1 MDIELKQRLRNMLPE
16 EAGIDVGLLD
26 EAVTQKS
33 QETINQLMTA
43 PNMIDEQIRQLLT
56 RKPQVVSQQPMSAD
70 MVPATMPE
78 VGRLS
83 DMDRQMMLQQMQ
95 DMQGSLADRPYSQ
108 EEDMAMLR
116 SVLLDPAT
124 TAQQR
129 NEVLDQYMS
138 IYGIPQMQEGGDPM
152 MEMMGEEPMT
162 EEEMQFI
169 GNLQA
174 QGEAPMFELA
184 SQLAQ
189 FGRGG
194 DDQIIHAETGDVII
208 PPQVMEA
215 DEQLSQAVFDGLQRN
230 NINPEERVVGS
241 GIASLNPETGL
252 QEFGWLKKT
261 FKKVGKFIKK
271 AAPVAMFIPGVGSA
285 LGAVAG
291 SLGSGIAGLAA
302 KIPGIGGALSSG
314 LGAAGSAITS
324 GAKGLGSLI
333 SKVPGMGGIGQNIM
347 DFGTLGSG
355 AAAGGLN
362 LGQALQIGK
371 TNIGAGI
378 QSLMASPFK
387 TLTQGIQGM
396 PVPQQQV
403 SSIEQIYA
411 GADPS
416 TQARIERL
424 ISEGASEEQI
434 LANLQQ
440 SGMLPANMLQTGAQ
454 QQGGFLSSLFGGTP
468 GQSRLGLIEDFLKGK
483 PSDPVRQSQLGQ
495 LLGGAGGAGGGF
507 GLGDVGAFGLA
518 GLLGKLAY
526 EEAKNAK
533 GVPLTPLVTMG
544 PTGRYNIEAEIARRT
559 GQPAPNPVEF
569 GLLPAGTIP
578 ELSGGMAMG
587 GAVQGFFQGG
597 SVAKM
602 NEGGGL
608 EIELDMSDFERM
620 NGSINGEGTETSD
633 DIPAMLSDGEFVM
646 TGRAV
651 RGAGSYELQQ
661 GDNGIISLIPS
672 LEEDR
677 ERGTQLMYQIMD
689 MFAES
694 ARAS

>member
-1 MDIELKQRLRNMLPE
+1 MAMSRAKELATTLKR
-16 EAGIDVGLLD
+16 AG
-26 EAVTQKS
+26 S
-33 QETINQLMTA
+33 MTA
-43 PNMIDEQIRQLLT
+43 PTISDVDISMLEGAPTLSMGISRSLQAS
-56 RKPQVVSQQPMSAD
+56 P
-70 MVPATMPE
+70 TMPE
-78 VGRLS
+78 RLKQQLPTNEIIPAPMPDMTGQLS
-83 DMDRQMMLQQMQ
+83 DEERMRAMQMIKPMPDMTGQLSDEERMMLMQ
-95 DMQGSLADRPYSQ
+95 RIQEMQGQPV
-108 EEDMAMLR
+108 M
-116 SVLLDPAT
+116 
-124 TAQQR
+124 
-129 NEVLDQYMS
+129 
-138 IYGIPQMQEGGDPM
+138 MQEGGDPM

-162 EEEMQFI
+162 EEEMQFVS
-169 GNLQA
+169 NLQA

-194 DDQIIHAETGDVII
+194 DDQIVHAETGDVII

-261 FKKVGKFIKK
+261 FKKVGKFVKK
-271 AAPVAMFIPGVGSA
+271 AAPIAMLIPGVGSA

-314 LGAAGSAITS
+314 LGTAGKLITS

-333 SKVPGMGGIGQNIM
+333 SKVPGMGGVGQNIM
-347 DFGTLGSG
+347 DFGTLGAG
-355 AAAGGLN
+355 AAKGGLT
-362 LGQALQIGK
+362 LGQALQVGK

-416 TQARIERL
+416 TQARIDRL
-424 ISEGASEEQI
+424 ISEGATEQQI

-440 SGMLPANMLQTGAQ
+440 SGMLPAGMPQTGAQ
-454 QQGGFLSSLFGGTP
+454 QQGGSFFGMKTPSFIKGIEDTLKGQTSPTSSSLFAG
-468 GQSRLGLIEDFLKGK
+468 LGDK
-483 PSDPVRQSQLGQ
+483 
-495 LLGGAGGAGGGF
+495 GF

-518 GLLGKLAY
+518 GLLGKMAY
-526 EEAKNAK
+526 EEAKGQK

-544 PTGRYNIEAEIARRT
+544 PTGRYNIEAEIARRM
-559 GQPAPNPVEF
+559 GQQAPNPVEF
-569 GLLPAGTIP
+569 GLLPSGTIP
-578 ELSGGMAMG
+578 ELTGGKAMG

-602 NEGGGL
+602 NEGGEL
-608 EIELDMSDFERM
+608 EVELDMSDFERM
-620 NGSINGEGTETSD
+620 NGGINGEGTETSD

-661 GDNGIISLIPS
+661 GENGIISLIPS
-672 LEEDR
+672 FEEDR